1 MSERQRANHQHSA
14 SAKRA
19 GAVAAVRSEFR
30 KVVSTKLWWGL
41 LIPVGLL
48 SSVINLFG
56 GVFTSA
62 FPEVEQLPLLLGSLA
77 YALGMTGVFAA
88 VQGVVAAAG
97 EHRHRTITTTYLTS
111 HGRTQVL
118 LAKMLVSAGVGAC
131 YAAATVFTGS
141 LAGLAA
147 DSGAAFPD
155 AGSLAITAAIG
166 VAVSALWGA
175 LGAAFGTAVS
185 NQVSALVA
193 LLLYLMVGELL
204 VGAMLAGA
212 ESDAVRGLSSYL
224 PGNAGEVAVYG
235 IPAREI
241 AGPVTGPQ
249 VVEILAGVTAPPPWG
264 VALLALA
271 AWTAAVGAAGWLV
284 GARRDIT

>member
-1 MSERQRANHQHSA
+1 VRVAPIRAQV
-14 SAKRA
+14 RA
-19 GAVAAVRSEFR
+19 ELR
-30 KVVSTKLWWGL
+30 KVASTKLWWGL

-56 GVFTSA
+56 GAFTAA
-62 FPEVEQLPLLLGSLA
+62 FPEAERLPLLLGSLA
-77 YALGMTGVFAA
+77 YALALTSVFAA

-111 HGRTQVL
+111 GGRTPVL

-131 YAAATVFTGS
+131 YAAATVLTGV
-141 LAGLAA
+141 LGGLVVDAGAVFPAAGPLAA
-147 DSGAAFPD
+147 
-155 AGSLAITAAIG
+155 TAAIG
-166 VAVSALWGA
+166 VAVAGLWGA

-193 LLLYLMVGELL
+193 LLLHLMVGEFLIGALL
-204 VGAMLAGA
+204 TGAD
-212 ESDAVRGLSSYL
+212 SDAVRAMSSYL

-249 VVEILAGVTAPPPWG
+249 VVEILAGVTAPPPWAA
-264 VALLALA
+264 ALLVLA
-271 AWTAAVGAAGWLV
+271 AWTAAIGAVGWLV